1 MRVRS
6 GKVAASV
13 LPPAVG
19 ANRIA
24 SSPATSGPAA
34 ASWSGRSPGQPRELT
49 MWCCTVGARA
59 SKPTGP
65 AAPSLAPTESVIAEI
80 EIDVV
85 RIGASSGHG
94 PLRFADG
101 HCVVGAGIEV
111 LELVDAVEDVDELA
125 QEDSRSEPHLGA
137 ELPGDGAGEVC
148 DVGIVDAVAQTLG
161 VLTFAG
167 VEVAHPHA
175 DLDEGVLSEAEQ
187 ADLHS
192 PWIVEARIRQEGRV
206 QSLRQRWEA
215 VHAVGSVVERGGAG
229 EDQVE
234 TGVPAR
240 DRKR

>member
-125 QEDSRSEPHLGA
+125 QEDSRSEPHLVA
-137 ELPGDGAGEVC
+137 ALPGDGAGVDF
-148 DVGIVDAVAQTLG
+148 DVGRDG
-161 VLTFAG
+161 G
-167 VEVAHPHA
+167 
-175 DLDEGVLSEAEQ
+175 
-187 ADLHS
+187 
-192 PWIVEARIRQEGRV
+192 GRV
-206 QSLRQRWEA
+206 AADRL
-215 VHAVGSVVERGGAG
+215 HIVGCYV
-229 EDQVE
+229 D
-234 TGVPAR
+234 T
-240 DRKR
+240 